1 MAQHFLLSTAARSFS
16 ILDIAKMTEKQSNT
30 FFRKLRWETTN
41 GHPVCPC
48 CGSLKHYDLT
58 TRDVWKCRGCG
69 KQFTVTSALYLLII
83 NYL

>member
-58 TRDVWKCRGCG
+58 TRDVCVGD
-69 KQFTVTSALYLLII
+69 VENNLLLHLALYLLII